1 MSRLK
6 QVRLFFFGIDFEI
19 GQTAV
24 KRRPTDA
31 EKARRPRAVAA
42 GTAQSIEQT
51 GSVFAQRMSA
61 KRSSEIRRF
70 ENFRRQII
78 GLDHCAPA
86 AYHGKLY
93 CASELAHV
101 AGPWVTRKQ
110 A

>member
-24 KRRPTDA
+24 KRGPTDA

-51 GSVFAQRMSA
+51 HLLVVQRISA
-61 KRSSEIRRF
+61 KRACQIHRL

-78 GLDHCAPA
+78 DLDHRAPA
-86 AYHGKLY
+86 AYHGKLN
-93 CASELAHV
+93 CACELAHV
-101 AGPWVTRKQ
+101 AGPWVTW
-110 A
+110 